1 MSVTSLTSHNIVF
14 PQERTIQV
22 EETQNCFNK
31 DEAKSF
37 DRISS
42 ISTFFCSTKT
52 VTDNVLIFG
61 FPRLLLQKQ
70 GFVGDGITRVL
81 PNIYRTDQRYV
92 LMSYSILWHTSI
104 LHQNILKSM
113 ALNIRHNMW
122 WSASQMH
129 PLRDQS
135 VASIQSNSQV
145 WQLATL
151 NIAQKIRI
159 RYTITFWAILF
170 WSLPADANE
179 INVHL

>member
-70 GFVGDGITRVL
+70 DFVGDEITRVL

-92 LMSYSILWHTSI
+92 LMSYSIL
-104 LHQNILKSM
+104 
-113 ALNIRHNMW
+113 
-122 WSASQMH
+122 
-129 PLRDQS
+129 
-135 VASIQSNSQV
+135 
-145 WQLATL
+145 
-151 NIAQKIRI
+151 
-159 RYTITFWAILF
+159 
-170 WSLPADANE
+170 
-179 INVHL
+179 

>member
-1 MSVTSLTSHNIVF
+1 MAFTSPSTECLFFFVKADMSVTSLTSHNIVF

-22 EETQNCFNK
+22 EETQ

-70 GFVGDGITRVL
+70 DFVGDGITRVL
-81 PNIYRTDQRYV
+81 PNIYCTDQRYV

-104 LHQNILKSM
+104 LHQNISKSM

-135 VASIQSNSQV
+135 VASIQ
-145 WQLATL
+145 
-151 NIAQKIRI
+151 
-159 RYTITFWAILF
+159 
-170 WSLPADANE
+170 
-179 INVHL
+179 